1 MNENRTGNAS
11 LPQAVSADICTASPR
26 FGRAEK
32 AFAIIKQIIWYIING
47 TAGFMLI
54 PTSFIGYCV
63 AAGTMKGSYDMESE
77 QNKPF
82 GVFMLMWVA
91 IVLISEAVYAFC
103 LGNKGIRRFRYL
115 IAYGAGLSAFLVCWL
130 IYTAV

>member
-1 MNENRTGNAS
+1 MN
-11 LPQAVSADICTASPR
+11 AV
-26 FGRAEK
+26 
-32 AFAIIKQIIWYIING
+32 FAWTRRLIWYIING
-47 TAGFMLI
+47 TAGLMLI
-54 PTSFIGYCV
+54 PTSFIGYYV

-82 GVFMLMWVA
+82 GVFMLIWVA